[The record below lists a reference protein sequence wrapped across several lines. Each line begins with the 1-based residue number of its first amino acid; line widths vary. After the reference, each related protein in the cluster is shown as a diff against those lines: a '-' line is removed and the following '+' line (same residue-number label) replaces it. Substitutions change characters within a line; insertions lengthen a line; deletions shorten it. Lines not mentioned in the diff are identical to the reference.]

1 MTVKKIY
8 PYMQGRSFN
17 PFESQIRLVTAK
29 LAQCEQ
35 DSFVQNVINQI
46 FNMELKQ
53 IEAERLLPSNI
64 VHLQLDELEH
74 DFGQLREEYQQL
86 ITESKGLL
94 EDFSSVNAALSKLK
108 LEQHHLKKDFEL
120 ISQQQA
126 DLIEAFKAI
135 KQARERISQVQER
148 INQELEEI
156 GQMQQQIGQEQE
168 RIEENQKRIR
178 RDQKFFRKE
187 VANLNQSFKEMKAH
201 VDILIEKFIPTQTD
215 ENLTDEEL
223 AEKAAIN
230 RELIT
235 QNFMVKLQEEIEQE
249 YQEKEALDLLNV
261 SQVNGQQ
268 AYSSA
273 IREESPENPAAVL
286 NENEQEIPL
295 PTLPSQQGWANPFK
309 TFADLF
315 KQGYNSLKHT
325 AKKTNDFACKSSFL
339 IAMASASFF
348 VIFAGMV

>member
-1 MTVKKIY
+1 MTVEKIY
-8 PYMQGRSFN
+8 PSMQGRSFN
-17 PFESQIRLVTAK
+17 PFESQIRVVTAK

-35 DSFVQNVINQI
+35 DSLVQNVIAQI

-53 IEAERLLPSNI
+53 IEAERLPPSNI
-64 VHLQLDELEH
+64 VHLQLNELED

-86 ITESKGLL
+86 FIENKKLL
-94 EDFSSVNAALSKLK
+94 EDFSALNIVFSRLRI
-108 LEQHHLKKDFEL
+108 EQCQLKKDFEL
-120 ISQQQA
+120 ISQKQA
-126 DLIEAFKAI
+126 DLMEAFKATS
-135 KQARERISQVQER
+135 KAQER

-201 VDILIEKFIPTQTD
+201 VDILIEKFIPAQTD

-261 SQVNGQQ
+261 SQANGQQ

-273 IREESPENPAAVL
+273 IKDESPENPAAVL

-295 PTLPSQQGWANPFK
+295 PTLPSLQGWANPFK